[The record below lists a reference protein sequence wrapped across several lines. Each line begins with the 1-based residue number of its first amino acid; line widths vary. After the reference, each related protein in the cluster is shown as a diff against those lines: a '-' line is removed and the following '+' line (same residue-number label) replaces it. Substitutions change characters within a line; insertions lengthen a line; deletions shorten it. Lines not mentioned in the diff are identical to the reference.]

1 MSPNKSVAVIGT
13 GPAGAIAVDALV
25 QEKAFDVVR
34 VFERQEKAG
43 GCWVSRENEKPV
55 PLDIDNLS
63 ARTADRPVSIP
74 ANLPRYVPTVSQHRY
89 FDSHVYPTL
98 HANVAASVMEYSQEQ
113 IPDIL
118 SDWSVHIHGPDTP
131 FRHHTVIRQYIE
143 DLLNRNGYQDL
154 VEYNTTVERA
164 EKDPKTG
171 KWTLTLRRAGEP
183 NGLDYWWTETFDA
196 LVVASGH
203 YAVPY
208 VPAIKGL
215 KEFAEKYPGSVEHTK
230 QYRGPEKHK
239 GKRVITV
246 GASVSAADTAASLV
260 NHAKGPIIAVVRGKY
275 NTYFGDEAFKHPQIE
290 RRPPISH
297 ITTENGERTVYFEDG
312 TSVSDVDHII
322 FGTGFTWTLPFLP
335 DTPIRNNRVP
345 DLYLHVFHQQ
355 DPSLVFLGA
364 VGAGLTFKVFE
375 WQAVAAA
382 RVLAGK
388 AQLPSLEEQRRWEQ
402 DRIAKKGDGPG
413 FLMINPDFEAYFE
426 QLRQLAGE
434 PAEGKPGRI
443 LPPFKQQ
450 WVDDFNAGHERRI
463 RMWKKANEAGR
474 VSKL

>member
-1 MSPNKSVAVIGT
+1 MPPNKSVAVIGT

-25 QEKAFDVVR
+25 QEKSFDVVR

-43 GCWVSRENEKPV
+43 GCWTADGPV
-55 PLDIDNLS
+55 P
-63 ARTADRPVSIP
+63 IP
-74 ANLPRYVPTVSQHRY
+74 DNLPRHVPTLSQHRY

-118 SDWSVHIHGPDTP
+118 SEWSVNIHGPDTP
-131 FRHHTVIRQYIE
+131 FRHHTVIRQHIE
-143 DLLNRNGYQDL
+143 DLLNRNGYQDF

-164 EKDPKTG
+164 EKDPQTG

-208 VPAIKGL
+208 VPVIKGL

-230 QYRGPEKHK
+230 QYRGPEKYK
-239 GKRVITV
+239 GKR
-246 GASVSAADTAASLV
+246 V
-260 NHAKGPIIAVVRGKY
+260 NHAKGPVYAVVRGKY

-297 ITTENGERTVYFEDG
+297 ITTDNGARTVHFENG

-335 DTPIRNNRVP
+335 NIPIRNNRVP
-345 DLYLHVFHQQ
+345 DLYLHVFHQR

-364 VGAGLTFKVFE
+364 
-375 WQAVAAA
+375 
-382 RVLAGK
+382 
-388 AQLPSLEEQRRWEQ
+388 LPSLEEQRKWEQ

-413 FLMINPDFEAYFE
+413 FMMINPDFEAYFE

-434 PAEGKPGRI
+434 PAEGEPGRR

-474 VSKL
+474 ASKL

>member
-1 MSPNKSVAVIGT
+1 MPPNKSVAVIGT

-25 QEKAFDVVR
+25 QEKSFDVVR

-43 GCWVSRENEKPV
+43 GCWTADGPV
-55 PLDIDNLS
+55 P
-63 ARTADRPVSIP
+63 IP
-74 ANLPRYVPTVSQHRY
+74 DNLPRHVPTLSQHRY

-118 SDWSVHIHGPDTP
+118 SEWSVNIHGPDTP

-143 DLLNRNGYQDL
+143 DLLNRNGYQDF

-164 EKDPKTG
+164 EKDPQTG

-208 VPAIKGL
+208 VPVIKGL

-230 QYRGPEKHK
+230 QYRGPEKYK

-246 GASVSAADTAASLV
+246 GASVSAADTAVSLV
-260 NHAKGPIIAVVRGKY
+260 NHAKGPVYAVVRGKY

-297 ITTENGERTVYFEDG
+297 ITTDNGARTVHFENG

-335 DTPIRNNRVP
+335 NIPIRNNRVP
-345 DLYLHVFHQQ
+345 DLYLHVFHQR

-364 VGAGLTFKVFE
+364 
-375 WQAVAAA
+375 
-382 RVLAGK
+382 
-388 AQLPSLEEQRRWEQ
+388 LPSLEEQRKWEQ

-413 FLMINPDFEAYFE
+413 FMMINPDFEAYFV

-434 PAEGKPGRI
+434 PAEGEPGRR

-474 VSKL
+474 ASKL

>member
-1 MSPNKSVAVIGT
+1 MPPNKSVAVIGT

-25 QEKAFDVVR
+25 QEKSFDVVR

-43 GCWVSRENEKPV
+43 GCWTADGPV
-55 PLDIDNLS
+55 P
-63 ARTADRPVSIP
+63 IP
-74 ANLPRYVPTVSQHRY
+74 DNLPRHVPTLSQHRY

-118 SDWSVHIHGPDTP
+118 SEWSVNIHGPDTP

-143 DLLNRNGYQDL
+143 DLLNRNGYQDF

-164 EKDPKTG
+164 EKDPQTG

-208 VPAIKGL
+208 VPVIKGL

-230 QYRGPEKHK
+230 QYRGPEKYN

-246 GASVSAADTAASLV
+246 GASVSAADTAVSLV
-260 NHAKGPIIAVVRGKY
+260 NHAKGPVYAVVRGKY

-297 ITTENGERTVYFEDG
+297 ITTDNGARTVHFENG

-335 DTPIRNNRVP
+335 NIPIRNNRVP
-345 DLYLHVFHQQ
+345 DLYLHVFHQR

-364 VGAGLTFKVFE
+364 
-375 WQAVAAA
+375 
-382 RVLAGK
+382 
-388 AQLPSLEEQRRWEQ
+388 LPSLEEQRKWEQ

-413 FLMINPDFEAYFE
+413 FMMINPDFEAYFE
-426 QLRQLAGE
+426 QLRHLAGE
-434 PAEGKPGRI
+434 PAEGEPGRR
-443 LPPFKQQ
+443 LPPFRQQ

-474 VSKL
+474 ASKL